1 MKTRF
6 HIEIS
11 QLALEKYFSQ
21 NVIEKIIKA
30 NTRQDRIK
38 FQFGHD
44 YIHFDSSAFS
54 EGFDYISQQTELI
67 YESLLKGDFE
77 LAWCSLGRILHS
89 WQDFY
94 AHSNYVRIWLQ
105 KTPNPEPKKIN
116 YKDQE
121 IIGSPNLRSGKNYGL
136 FEFLALTPVISILVK
151 PLMPSDS
158 HAKMNLDSPN
168 SSPAFDYAY
177 YAAKSRTE
185 DVIEQIINEIN
196 HLNLSEEMLNTFL
209 GK

>member
-1 MKTRF
+1 MKTKF

-11 QLALEKYFSQ
+11 QMALEKYFSK
-21 NVIEKIIKA
+21 NIIEKIIKA
-30 NTRQDRIK
+30 NTNQDRIK

-54 EGFDYISQQTELI
+54 EGFDYISQQTKLL
-67 YESLLKGDFE
+67 YESLSKSDFDM
-77 LAWCSLGRILHS
+77 AWRSLGRILHS

-105 KTPNPEPKKIN
+105 KTPNPEPKNIDF
-116 YKDQE
+116 KDQE
-121 IIGSPNLRSGKNYGL
+121 IIGSPSLQSGKNYGL
-136 FEFLALTPVISILVK
+136 FEFLALLPMISILIK

-168 SSPAFDYAY
+168 SGPAFECAY
-177 YAAKSRTE
+177 FAAKSRTE
-185 DVIEQIINEIN
+185 YVIEQIINETK
-196 HLNLSEEMLNTFL
+196 HLNLSEDKLNDFL